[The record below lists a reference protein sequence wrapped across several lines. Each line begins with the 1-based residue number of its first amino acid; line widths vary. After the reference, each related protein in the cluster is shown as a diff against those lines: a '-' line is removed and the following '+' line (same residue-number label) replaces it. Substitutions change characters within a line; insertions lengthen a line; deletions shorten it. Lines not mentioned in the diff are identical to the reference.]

1 MAEVIEHEFDG
12 VKYVELTVY
21 NESVNLNNQAAAASL
36 TDAGL
41 IEAQTAISA
50 ALEDRVK
57 GTEDLYNVK
66 EKLLEASDK
75 QLKAEKEKNRLLLT
89 KLATANEKLITVK
102 RKWMEEKQLLEKR
115 LKGEENNNS

>member
-41 IEAQTAISA
+41 IEAQTTISA

-57 GTEDLYNVK
+57 GTET
-66 EKLLEASDK
+66 LLEASDK

-89 KLATANEKLITVK
+89 RLATANENLITVK